1 MIVSKKLITQNNI
14 EEFCTGN
21 VLRVAPGQI
30 LTPGAKDIAL
40 HKGIQVVYGNEPVA
54 GEVEQPA
61 VQEPVDDRFTS
72 VATPEPV
79 APAAAAPVVQEDAP
93 VRKSEHAAVTAA
105 KTDIE
110 KKLAEES
117 HMTFPNELVKPE
129 KSIMMPT
136 INLLGAGCMERAAKR
151 VGAMGHRKALIVT
164 DAMLNKVGIVQQVI
178 MALEKYGIATEV
190 YDGVQPN
197 PSKANVNEGLL
208 KLRQQNCDFVIS
220 LGGGSPHDCAK
231 AIALLS
237 TNGGSIEDY
246 EGIEKSTKNS
256 LPLVAINTTAG
267 TASEMT
273 RFCIITNEE
282 TKVKMAIVDPHVT
295 PAISVNDPELM
306 LGMPT
311 SLTAAT
317 GMDALTHAIEAYV
330 STNVNPMTDA
340 VASKAIKMIIEYLP
354 RAVEDGSDLEARDQM
369 ACAQFMAGVAF
380 NNAGLG
386 YVHAMAHQLGGMY
399 GLPHGVCNAV
409 LLPHVMAFNMKAR
422 PKRMEDVARYLGT
435 SVGGLSH
442 EESAVKGIKRIC
454 KLLTEIGMPTTLTEL
469 GVKAEDIPA
478 MAANAMKD
486 ACALTNP
493 CRGTQADI
501 ERIFHNAL

>member
-1 MIVSKKLITQNNI
+1 MSKRLITESNLA
-14 EEFCTGN
+14 EFCTDG
-21 VLRVAPGQI
+21 VLYVAKGQI
-30 LTPGAKDIAL
+30 VTPGARDKAL
-40 HKGIQVVYGNEPVA
+40 HKGIQIIHGVAPKAAEPQPTGEPV
-54 GEVEQPA
+54 VEC
-61 VQEPVDDRFTS
+61 D
-72 VATPEPV
+72 VA
-79 APAAAAPVVQEDAP
+79 A
-93 VRKSEHAAVTAA
+93 EHAAVTTAIDDCA
-105 KTDIE
+105 IARR
-110 KKLAEES
+110 LAQDS
-117 HMTFPNELVKPE
+117 HMTFPKDMVLAQ
-129 KSIMMPT
+129 KSVMMPS
-136 INLLGAGCMERAAKR
+136 INLLGPGCLEQAAKR
-151 VGAMGHRKALIVT
+151 VGAMGHRKGLIVT
-164 DAMLNKVGIVQQVI
+164 DAMLNKVGMVQQVVLV
-178 MALEKYGIATEV
+178 LEKYGIATEV

-197 PSKANVNEGLL
+197 PSTANVNEGLL
-208 KLRQQNCDFVIS
+208 KLRKKNCDFVIS

-237 TNGGSIEDY
+237 SNGGTIADY
-246 EGIEKSTKNS
+246 EGVDKSTTPA

-295 PAISVNDPELM
+295 PAISVNDPNLM
-306 LGMPT
+306 LAMPA

-317 GMDALTHAIEAYV
+317 GMDALTHAIEAFV
-330 STNVNPMTDA
+330 STNANPFTDA
-340 VASKAIKMIIEYLP
+340 MASKAIKMMVEFLP
-354 RAVEDGSDLEARDQM
+354 RAVEDGSDLEAREQM

-409 LLPHVMAFNMKAR
+409 LLPHVMAYNMHSR
-422 PKRMEDVARYLGT
+422 IKRMSDIARYMGCD
-435 SVGGLSH
+435 VHGK
-442 EESAVKGIKRIC
+442 EPQDAAIEGIKLVCRI
-454 KLLTEIGMPTTLTEL
+454 LTQVNMPTTLTEL

-493 CRGTQADI
+493 TRGTQADI
-501 ERIFHNAL
+501 ERIFQNAM